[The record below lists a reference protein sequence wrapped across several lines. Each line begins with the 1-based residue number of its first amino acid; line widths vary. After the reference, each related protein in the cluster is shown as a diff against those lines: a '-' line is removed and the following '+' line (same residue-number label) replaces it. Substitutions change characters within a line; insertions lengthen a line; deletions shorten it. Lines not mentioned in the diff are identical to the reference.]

1 MEHLRDTFFI
11 TNKFD
16 LETKKQ
22 ILIDSKELAM
32 KWWVDILDI
41 EKSFTRTKIEM
52 SFEDILTK
60 LDNKSHFVLIHRKGY
75 SDNEQEFYGE
85 VGFSTMT
92 VDEPNYFLWIN
103 LKVDDFYNVIKK
115 HNLKEL

>member
-22 ILIDSKELAM
+22 ILVDSKELATN
-32 KWWVDILDI
+32 WWVDILDI

-52 SFEDILTK
+52 SFEDILDK

-75 SDNEQEFYGE
+75 SGDEDDFYGE
-85 VGFSTMT
+85 VGFSTMNY
-92 VDEPNYFLWIN
+92 PSYFLWIYLN
-103 LKVDDFYNVIKK
+103 VDDFYKIVEKYK
-115 HNLKEL
+115 LKEK